1 MSAVGAF
8 GLPNPENPV
17 TKEAFDAALIKAGFG
32 GTMRL
37 PSGAN
42 ATGVGPE
49 QLEEWYA
56 ERIQT
61 EGRWRTFAR
70 INSDS
75 GHACSSTLHAKA
87 LGSTYDQVW
96 RYFFDYVK
104 NGSLIREFASPS
116 CCASK
121 QATQPRNETGRQPA
135 CSQCLS

>member
-1 MSAVGAF
+1 LYLKPIILPRQARDKHRENTQKRVAF
-8 GLPNPENPV
+8 F
-17 TKEAFDAALIKAGFG
+17 A
-32 GTMRL
+32 
-37 PSGAN
+37 
-42 ATGVGPE
+42 GVGPE